1 MTAPKRRTPRQ
12 WWHSLDAEQKA
23 RVYLRVIAVCIGI
36 AVGALL
42 FVLGL
47 LIGGMTPTLTA
58 VTNTD
63 DSVSALRCPAD
74 AMRCEASWTRDK
86 YGRGTACTGSKRS
99 FPLLSLSFSR
109 GRSP

>member
-12 WWHSLDAEQKA
+12 WWHSLDGEQKA
-23 RVYLRVIAVCIGI
+23 RVYLRVIAVCTGI

-47 LIGGMTPTLTA
+47 LIGGMTPTPTA

-74 AMRCEASWTRDK
+74 AMRCEASWTREINTD
-86 YGRGTACTGSKRS
+86 AEPPVPVPNAL
-99 FPLLSLSFSR
+99 FLSFH
-109 GRSP
+109 

>member
-23 RVYLRVIAVCIGI
+23 RVYLRVIAVCTGI

-47 LIGGMTPTLTA
+47 LIGGMTPTPPRSRTRTIRL
-58 VTNTD
+58 
-63 DSVSALRCPAD
+63 ALCVAPP
-74 AMRCEASWTRDK
+74 TR
-86 YGRGTACTGSKRS
+86 
-99 FPLLSLSFSR
+99 
-109 GRSP
+109 